1 MVGSPICHF
10 RTDNAIKNHWNSSMK
25 RKIEKYLAKKQAVDV
40 ANIRYTEDG
49 RFDFMGDLD
58 GVLSAVRGKEGAPRS
73 RTKSDKKPLK
83 PKKRRDP
90 LSSASQQHHHM
101 SSHGMHHPP
110 PHMYSYPHPYMHG
123 IHGPPH
129 PMHHPNMSLRPNG
142 KPPPSSSDDKKPK
155 PCLSYSKNEDKENQ
169 PIMGDP
175 KQDMYPYSPRKD
187 RSTYDNVASP
197 YFGDISP
204 GSTTKTPFGVSTGD
218 FPSKYFE
225 RTPSKGDG
233 GSLQDNSMTP
243 LTDFRGTF
251 TPFHGD
257 GVFSPQMTGDLSKT
271 LFGEDSLEA
280 ILKTPKPKGHVAM
293 RIRIGSAEK
302 DGDTAEAVTAHFR
315 RKVTIS
321 PIHDAP
327 PRTKHYSDES
337 ELSSVSLVE
346 NKSMKRKRCVDDD
359 HDKNSTPSAK
369 TNLFVDAVKSEINT
383 PKNTTLETVDSDG
396 SYHDISAPSPF
407 DPAVMMQTPGT
418 ADSARNGSFWSHE
431 LGFSPTEPDFT
442 PFKSPKREVDKVKSE
457 AISSPKR
464 RKVEISGAE

>member
-1 MVGSPICHF
+1 
-10 RTDNAIKNHWNSSMK
+10 MK

-90 LSSASQQHHHM
+90 LSSTGQQQQHHHM

-110 PHMYSYPHPYMHG
+110 PHLYSYPHPYMHS
-123 IHGPPH
+123 IHGPSH

-142 KPPPSSSDDKKPK
+142 KPLPSSGDGKKPK
-155 PCLSYSKNEDKENQ
+155 SCSSYSKNEDKENQ
-169 PIMGDP
+169 PITGDP

-204 GSTTKTPFGVSTGD
+204 GSTSKTPFGVSTGD
-218 FPSKYFE
+218 FPSKYFD

-233 GSLQDNSMTP
+233 GSLQDNGMTP

-271 LFGEDSLEA
+271 LFGEDTLEA
-280 ILKTPKPKGHVAM
+280 ILKTPKPKGHIAM

-302 DGDTAEAVTAHFR
+302 DADTAEDVAARFR
-315 RKVTIS
+315 RTVTIS

-327 PRTKHYSDES
+327 LRTKHYTTDS
-337 ELSSVSLVE
+337 ELPDMSLVE
-346 NKSMKRKRCVDDD
+346 NSSIKRKRCVDDD
-359 HDKNSTPSAK
+359 HGKNSTPPAK
-369 TNLFVDAVKSEINT
+369 SNLFVDAVKSDVNT

-442 PFKSPKREVDKVKSE
+442 PFKSPKKEIDKVKSE
-457 AISSPKR
+457 PISSSKR
-464 RKVEISGAE
+464 RKVEIAGAE